1 MNGEQES
8 IRNKNELMYFKDDI
22 LKALR
27 QMESKVNQKF
37 DLSLFEIK
45 KQIKSTE
52 NKYEALNESVNYLS
66 KEKVTDNNIN
76 SKLEQL
82 FQFKSTTES
91 SLASL
96 SFRNDQFAKDL
107 KDAVYKYDK
116 IIIDNLVNPGII
128 GNNCKFKT
136 LRDFIEYVNK
146 HISEL
151 LLFKDKNSLDL
162 NGYKVKLES
171 SAKSLSTRID
181 TLMSTMMQFTTKNVK
196 ELEDKI
202 TNDFKSLEERIQEMR
217 IENSKYTVQLKYQS
231 SNLTNEWDKV
241 VQMKEEIIKY
251 FEYSNIKVDESIK
264 SMEHCLLE
272 YNKQYKQIKNKFI
285 IVSNI
290 LKDIKL
296 GKDGLM
302 RKDIEQ
308 ISNILN
314 KEEDVNINL
323 HSKVNHNKN
332 GLNAESFIKKYIK
345 GEVDVNSMSLS
356 KKSDSNKGLLNGLG
370 SNKSMT
376 NLLILKNITKEHK
389 NLTNTEEHVS
399 QKDNK
404 NVTDD
409 GYDSEITKQQIRK
422 TKTKG
427 FNSDNVISNNSE
439 KLKNENGDVLLL
451 KAPSNKENQQVK
463 LGSENKMTFVEKND
477 DNIIKI
483 KNQNHL
489 LNDNNNIKQII
500 TLLPQKGK
508 QLSEENFTNEIK
520 STENNNKII
529 SVANKNKCTTNET
542 LSLSNPNKNKNSPS
556 KNTKN
561 DIDKTTVKSKTRNDS
576 ANVIEYKTQQ
586 QFPISNLNFPQ
597 ISDKSKRI
605 SNNKILFKNSSEPLL
620 RIVNCSSKKI
630 GTSDIKEYVHEVKE
644 QLPKESMDSFY
655 LKTSDRLYHQP
666 TKQPINKRNKRN
678 SESSLNIHIKS
689 ALSNSMIQTQ
699 KGNTKEMNNNYYYN
713 LMVNEDYNKSNSA
726 NSSKQLSK
734 KKRNSHH
741 NHKTVF
747 LKLVNNQPKTISSYN
762 TKDIEK
768 DNQLFQDHVISS

>member
-1 MNGEQES
+1 MIGEQES

-22 LKALR
+22 LKVLR

-96 SFRNDQFAKDL
+96 SFRSDQFAKDL
-107 KDAVYKYDK
+107 KDAIYKYDK

-264 SMEHCLLE
+264 GIENCLLE

-285 IVSNI
+285 VII
-290 LKDIKL
+290 
-296 GKDGLM
+296 
-302 RKDIEQ
+302 
-308 ISNILN
+308 
-314 KEEDVNINL
+314 
-323 HSKVNHNKN
+323 
-332 GLNAESFIKKYIK
+332 FKY
-345 GEVDVNSMSLS
+345 N
-356 KKSDSNKGLLNGLG
+356 
-370 SNKSMT
+370 
-376 NLLILKNITKEHK
+376 
-389 NLTNTEEHVS
+389 
-399 QKDNK
+399 
-404 NVTDD
+404 
-409 GYDSEITKQQIRK
+409 
-422 TKTKG
+422 
-427 FNSDNVISNNSE
+427 
-439 KLKNENGDVLLL
+439 
-451 KAPSNKENQQVK
+451 
-463 LGSENKMTFVEKND
+463 
-477 DNIIKI
+477 
-483 KNQNHL
+483 
-489 LNDNNNIKQII
+489 
-500 TLLPQKGK
+500 
-508 QLSEENFTNEIK
+508 
-520 STENNNKII
+520 
-529 SVANKNKCTTNET
+529 
-542 LSLSNPNKNKNSPS
+542 
-556 KNTKN
+556 
-561 DIDKTTVKSKTRNDS
+561 
-576 ANVIEYKTQQ
+576 
-586 QFPISNLNFPQ
+586 
-597 ISDKSKRI
+597 
-605 SNNKILFKNSSEPLL
+605 
-620 RIVNCSSKKI
+620 
-630 GTSDIKEYVHEVKE
+630 
-644 QLPKESMDSFY
+644 
-655 LKTSDRLYHQP
+655 
-666 TKQPINKRNKRN
+666 
-678 SESSLNIHIKS
+678 
-689 ALSNSMIQTQ
+689 
-699 KGNTKEMNNNYYYN
+699 
-713 LMVNEDYNKSNSA
+713 
-726 NSSKQLSK
+726 
-734 KKRNSHH
+734 
-741 NHKTVF
+741 
-747 LKLVNNQPKTISSYN
+747 
-762 TKDIEK
+762 
-768 DNQLFQDHVISS
+768 